1 MTSAPEQD
9 RILGVRITP
18 IMRRRIGNFRRNRRA
33 VWSLRIFG
41 LLFLVCLFAEFIA
54 NDRPSFIW
62 FDGKPYFP
70 AVVTYNETEF
80 GGDFPTP
87 ADYRDEY
94 VKGLI
99 EEKGWIVW
107 PVIRFSYDTVNLDLR
122 SPAPSPPDEI
132 NWLGTDDQGRDV
144 AARLIYGFRLSVLFG
159 FSLTIISSILGILAG
174 AVQGYFGGWLD
185 LLFQRVIEIWAS
197 MPSFQI
203 LIILSAVLVPG
214 FWTLLIALT
223 VFSWMGLTGLVRA
236 EFFRARNFTYV
247 RAARALGVS
256 DRAIM
261 LRHLLPNAMVA
272 TLTFL
277 PFILSGSLVAL
288 TGLDLLGLGLPPG
301 SPSLGELLAQGKA
314 NLQAPWLGITAFSV
328 ISALLVLLVFIG
340 EGVRDAFDPRK
351 IYG

>member
-1 MTSAPEQD
+1 MTEARVKD
-9 RILGVRITP
+9 RWFGIRITP

-33 VWSLRIFG
+33 LWSLRIFG
-41 LLFLVCLFAEFIA
+41 VLFLVCLFAEFIA
-54 NDRPSFIW
+54 NDRPAFIW
-62 FDGKPYFP
+62 FDGAPYFP

-80 GGDFPTP
+80 GGDFPTE

-99 EEKGWIVW
+99 EEKGWIIW
-107 PVIRFSYDTVNLDLR
+107 PPIRFSYDTVNLDLP
-122 SPAPSPPDEI
+122 SPAPSPPDEV
-132 NWLGTDDQGRDV
+132 NWLGTDDQARDV

-185 LLFQRVIEIWAS
+185 LIFQRVIEIWAS

-236 EFFRARNFTYV
+236 EFFRGRNFTYV

-256 DRAIM
+256 DWAIM
-261 LRHLLPNAMVA
+261 IRHLLPNAMVA

-314 NLQAPWLGITAFSV
+314 NLQAPWLGITAFVV